1 MADKQGLAA
10 RRIAVGLIEGV
21 IKERRAIDE
30 SFGGELEARD
40 RAFALAL
47 THATLRHR
55 GQLEAAIGA
64 FLAKPL
70 PKSSGATA
78 AILLTAAAQ
87 LLVLNTPAHAAIDM
101 AVTLAR
107 EDRNAT
113 HFSGLINA
121 VLRKVGQGGRPA
133 FDGAVA
139 ANTPPWLMQRWTHAY
154 GKAAAR
160 GLAAA
165 HLVAPA
171 LDLSVKEDPAQ
182 WAEKLGGVVLPGG
195 TIRLQEAGRI
205 EDLAGFSEG
214 AWWVQDA
221 AAAIPARLLGD
232 VRGKR
237 VLDLCAAPGGKTAQ
251 LAAAGASV
259 VAVDDSLHRL
269 QRLQENLRRLKL
281 SAETRLADVFALGAE
296 EQFDAMLLDAP
307 CSATGTI
314 RRHPELPWLKTEK
327 QIGELMA
334 LQRRMLAHALKLVK
348 PGGLLVY
355 CVCSLEPEEGPRHF
369 EAEPDGFERVAITP
383 EEIGGAAHFLSAWGD
398 LRITPDME
406 IGGLRGLDGFFAARL
421 RKAF

>member
-21 IKERRAIDE
+21 IKERRAMDE
-30 SFGGELEARD
+30 AFGGELEARD

-47 THATLRHR
+47 TSATLRHR

-70 PKSSGATA
+70 PKSSGSTA
-78 AILLTAAAQ
+78 SILLTAAAQ

-107 EDRNAT
+107 EDKNAT

-121 VLRKVGQGGRPA
+121 VLRKVGQGGKPA
-133 FDGAVA
+133 FDGALA
-139 ANTPPWLMQRWTHAY
+139 ANTPAWLMQRWTHAY

-160 GLAAA
+160 AIAAA
-165 HLVAPA
+165 HMVEPA
-171 LDLSVKEDPAQ
+171 LDLSVKADAAM
-182 WAEKLGGVVLPGG
+182 WAERLGGVVLPGASV
-195 TIRLQEAGRI
+195 RLQDARRI
-205 EDLAGFSEG
+205 EDLPGFSEG

-259 VAVDDSLHRL
+259 VAVDDSLQRL

-281 SAETRLADVFALGAE
+281 PAETRLSDVFDLTVD
-296 EQFDAMLLDAP
+296 EQFDAVLLDAP

-314 RRHPELPWLKTEK
+314 RRHPDLPWLKTEK
-327 QIGELMA
+327 QIGELA
-334 LQRRMLAHALKLVK
+334 RLQARMLRHAMGLVK
-348 PGGLLVY
+348 SGGTLVY
-355 CVCSLEPEEGPRHF
+355 CVCSLEPEEGPAHF
-369 EAEPDGFERVAITP
+369 ETEIDGFARVPVTP
-383 EEIGGAAHFLSAWGD
+383 DEIAGQEDFISGWGD
-398 LRITPDME
+398 LRILPAMR
-406 IGGLRGLDGFFAARL
+406 IGGEAGLDGFFAARL
-421 RKAF
+421 RKA